1 MLSLFKRKEKSNIS
15 DNQNEKIKFLT
26 NKNKS
31 THASILNYF
40 GFNDF
45 NHETYFTD
53 FVAENNANLYN
64 APLDINNET
73 IKQYLIKQEF
83 YRKNWNSIFKLSKL
97 GISGYLI
104 YIANDDLYFQVVDI
118 QQRVYDI
125 TGKLIQC
132 TIFYDSYE
140 QNAQMVRLFEIYTL
154 NNEQVTINRAIYSVN
169 DSKKQFPLSFKE
181 YINNP
186 NLEQEQT
193 LNINYIPIAIMRNK
207 ANELADCNKVMDKI
221 KALDVIYEQIV
232 LDTILNSPKFIFN
245 QTYGNVQS
253 TLEEAV
259 RTLVT
264 KNYIFKSGGDNNE
277 QNENI
282 NMTNSNFKGKNLT
295 DIYDWNVNEIFKR
308 CGIHIP
314 SQKKSTQ
321 QSVPEST
328 AVNISTINYIEQKL
342 WQFNIDILKFIQI
355 LVKIDKDLLN
365 SKTFNINDEQKLNN
379 LTVKLKLFNPENNQ
393 LIGENN
399 GKQKQTTNEVSTETN

>member
-1 MLSLFKRKEKSNIS
+1 MLSLFKRKDKSNIN
-15 DNQNEKIKFLT
+15 DNQNEKVKFLT

-64 APLDINNET
+64 APLEINNET
-73 IKQYLIKQEF
+73 IKQYLIQQEF

-125 TGKLIQC
+125 IDKLIQC

-154 NNEQVTINRAIYSVN
+154 NNEQVTINRAIYSISDN
-169 DSKKQFPLSFKE
+169 KKQFPLDFKS

-186 NLEQEQT
+186 NLAQEQT

-207 ANELADCNKVMDKI
+207 ANELADCDKVMDKI
-221 KALDVIYEQIV
+221 KALDVIFEQIV
-232 LDTILNSPKFIFN
+232 LDTILNSPKFIFS

-295 DIYDWNVNEIFKR
+295 DIYDWLVNEISKR

-314 SQKKSTQ
+314 SQKKSAQ

-355 LVKIDKDLLN
+355 LVRIDKDLLN
-365 SKTFNINDEQKLNN
+365 SKTFNINDEQEINN

-399 GKQKQTTNEVSTETN
+399 GKQQQTTNEVSTETN

>member
-1 MLSLFKRKEKSNIS
+1 MLNPFKRKEKSNIT
-15 DNQNEKIKFLT
+15 DNQNEKVKFLT

-73 IKQYLIKQEF
+73 IKQYLINQEF

-104 YIANDDLYFQVVDI
+104 FIANDDLYFQVVDI

-154 NNEQVTINRAIYSVN
+154 NNEQVTINRAIYSIN
-169 DSKKQFPLSFKE
+169 DSKKQFPLDFKSF
-181 YINNP
+181 INNP

-253 TLEEAV
+253 TLEQAV
-259 RTLVT
+259 RELVT
-264 KNYIFKSGGDNNE
+264 KNYLFKSGGDNNE

-282 NMTNSNFKGKNLT
+282 NMTSSNFKGKNLT

-314 SQKKSTQ
+314 SQKKSAQ

-355 LVKIDKDLLN
+355 LVRLDKDLLN
-365 SKTFNINDEQKLNN
+365 SKTFNINDEQDINN
-379 LTVKLKLFNPENNQ
+379 LTVKLQLFNPENNQ

-399 GKQKQTTNEVSTETN
+399 GKQQQTTNEVSTETN

>member
-1 MLSLFKRKEKSNIS
+1 MYHYF
-15 DNQNEKIKFLT
+15 
-26 NKNKS
+26 S
-31 THASILNYF
+31 TKLK
-40 GFNDF
+40 
-45 NHETYFTD
+45 
-53 FVAENNANLYN
+53 ENNANLYN
-64 APLDINNET
+64 APLEINNET
-73 IKQYLIKQEF
+73 IKQYLIQQEF

-104 YIANDDLYFQVVDI
+104 YIANDDLYFQLVDI
-118 QQRVYDI
+118 QQRIYDI
-125 TGKLIQC
+125 TGKLIEC
-132 TIFYDSYE
+132 TIFYDNYE
-140 QNAQMVRLFEIYTL
+140 QNAQTVRLFEVYTL
-154 NNEQVTINRAIYSVN
+154 NNEQVTINRAIYSIN
-169 DSKKQFPLSFKE
+169 DTKKQNKLDFKS

-186 NLEQEQT
+186 NLVQEQI

-207 ANELADCNKVMDKI
+207 ANEQADCEKVMDKI

-232 LDTILNSPKFIFN
+232 LDTILNSPKFIFS

-253 TLEEAV
+253 ALEEAV
-259 RTLVT
+259 RILVT

-314 SQKKSTQ
+314 SQKKSAQ

-342 WQFNIDILKFIQI
+342 WQFNIDILKFIQL

-365 SKTFNINDEQKLNN
+365 SKTFNINDEQEINN
-379 LTVKLKLFNPENNQ
+379 LTVKLKLFNLENNQ
-393 LIGENN
+393 LIGDNN
-399 GKQKQTTNEVSTETN
+399 GQQQTTNQISTETETN

>member
-1 MLSLFKRKEKSNIS
+1 M
-15 DNQNEKIKFLT
+15 
-26 NKNKS
+26 
-31 THASILNYF
+31 Y
-40 GFNDF
+40 
-45 NHETYFTD
+45 Y
-53 FVAENNANLYN
+53 
-64 APLDINNET
+64 
-73 IKQYLIKQEF
+73 
-83 YRKNWNSIFKLSKL
+83 
-97 GISGYLI
+97 
-104 YIANDDLYFQVVDI
+104 
-118 QQRVYDI
+118 
-125 TGKLIQC
+125 
-132 TIFYDSYE
+132 FYDSYE

-154 NNEQVTINRAIYSVN
+154 NNEQVTINRAIYSIN
-169 DSKKQFPLSFKE
+169 DNKKQNQLDFKT
-181 YINNP
+181 YINNSK
-186 NLEQEQT
+186 LQQKQT

-207 ANELADCNKVMDKI
+207 ANEQADCNKVMDKI

-232 LDTILNSPKFIFN
+232 LDTILNSPKFIFS

-253 TLEEAV
+253 TLEEVV

-314 SQKKSTQ
+314 SQKKSAQ

-355 LVKIDKDLLN
+355 LVRVDKDLLT
-365 SKTFNINDEQKLNN
+365 SKTFEIKYEEAINN
-379 LTVKLKLFNPENNQ
+379 LTVKLQLFNPENNQ
-393 LIGENN
+393 LIGDNN
-399 GKQKQTTNEVSTETN
+399 GKQQQITNQVSTETEAN